1 MLDEMR
7 SLAFALT
14 LAVASPALAQAPE
27 WYSTRELLGSLR
39 PAERAGVVRQAG
51 LGAADELPLYELSV
65 DLAADLR
72 SFTLEETAWIT
83 NRAGRPLGELVFRVF
98 ANAVVPDG
106 EAPRVELL
114 SGECLD
120 GVRCTVTASS
130 PSAIVV
136 RPAQPL
142 TVGGRLR
149 VRMQLRGRL
158 QEIAPERNAMM
169 AQGLESLATLGGHGH
184 GDYGLLAHSDGVAS
198 MSYFFPVLARMR
210 GGRWEERDASTMG
223 DLGNDELA
231 HVKARIRAPDGAR
244 IVTSGMVASGVV
256 SGPGSGRAEHV
267 AVAGFVRDFAMVV
280 SPRLLTRERR
290 VGDVLVRSSFVDGDA
305 QAGER
310 VLDVAAAALRIFTA
324 RFGPYPYTELDV
336 VEAPLV
342 GGAGGVEYSGL
353 VTVAM
358 MFYRPAQAAGPL
370 AALGGG
376 MDLDA
381 HRRAALELV
390 TAHEVAHQWWH
401 GLVGSDSRRHPYQDE
416 CLAQWSALFYL
427 EERHGEERA
436 RQEADRQVAAS
447 YHMMRMMGRADGAVD
462 RPVAAFGDSLSYA
475 GLVYGKGPFVY
486 RALRAQLGDR
496 AFFSALSGYVRE
508 HRFRTAPP
516 RALFDRMARGRHRD
530 AVRAIERR
538 WLDEAHGDADLGQP
552 DLGRMLGGGSS
563 PELNEA
569 LRRVLGSMG
578 GQGGGGSGAGDADA
592 LMRQLMQMI
601 GGAR

>member
-244 IVTSGMVASGVV
+244 VVASGVV

>member
-65 DLAADLR
+65 DLAGDLR

-106 EAPRVELL
+106 EAPRVELV

-256 SGPGSGRAEHV
+256 SGPGSGRAEHL

-305 QAGER
+305 QAGAR
-310 VLDVAAAALRIFTA
+310 VLDVAASALRIFTA

>member
-256 SGPGSGRAEHV
+256 SGPGSGRAEHL

>member
-290 VGDVLVRSSFVDGDA
+290 VGDVVVRSSFVDGDA
-305 QAGER
+305 QAGAR